1 MDSRDPVVDKNKEKE
16 RKKKKKKKSQTL
28 NNILKK
34 TSLFMFREMRGV
46 FLIEESRVM
55 EHCCFPPG
63 IKIDL

>member
-1 MDSRDPVVDKNKEKE
+1 
-16 RKKKKKKKSQTL
+16 
-28 NNILKK
+28 
-34 TSLFMFREMRGV
+34 MFREMRGV